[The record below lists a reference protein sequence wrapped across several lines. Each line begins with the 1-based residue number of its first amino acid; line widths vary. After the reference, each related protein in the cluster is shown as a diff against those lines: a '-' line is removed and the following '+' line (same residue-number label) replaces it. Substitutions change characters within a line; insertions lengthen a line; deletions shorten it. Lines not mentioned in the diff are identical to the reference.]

1 MIDREL
7 IIIANAVLL
16 HNTSN
21 DVHAIVTVYGILS
34 FVHRGRLTLMSIFLG
49 NTG

>member
-21 DVHAIVTVYGILS
+21 DAHAIVTVYGILN
-34 FVHRGRLTLMSIFLG
+34 FVHGGLTLMSIFY
-49 NTG
+49 TG